1 MAQDAGAKPKLSGKL
16 MQLKARAALRSIR
29 HRVGA
34 CAFCTASVADASC
47 ARQFMQR
54 AVEKDR
60 PIEPAPV
67 QARAERALA
76 QPRAAKRSRRAVT
89 ALLRR

>member
-1 MAQDAGAKPKLSGKL
+1 
-16 MQLKARAALRSIR
+16 
-29 HRVGA
+29 
-34 CAFCTASVADASC
+34 
-47 ARQFMQR
+47 MQR

-76 QPRAAKRSRRAVT
+76 RPRGAKRSRRAVA